1 MKFILTNFLFALFQL
16 VSAQQ
21 YDYQWLIGYTGSL
34 VGVDSL
40 YGITNLDF
48 RSNPF
53 SKSWKF
59 RSISLQEGGS
69 SICDKNGDLQFYTNG
84 FQIRNRHDSIIA
96 NGTGLNPGQI
106 TDIFNS
112 PGNSYPAL
120 HGSMVIPK
128 PNSDSV
134 YYLFHCGM
142 EYGTQDGSYAKYL
155 YYTTVDMRA
164 ENGKGGI
171 IEKNQILCEDTLIAT
186 GMNACKHANGRDWW
200 ITIQEARSNC
210 YYTYLLTPYG
220 IDSLAKQ
227 CIGDTI
233 HIPAGIGMSSF
244 TPDGSMYL
252 WTNPYELLNTLEFDR
267 CNGTFGKHRRYQVM
281 DSFQQATGDITVQ
294 GLAVSPS
301 SKYLYVATGTEV
313 RQFDL
318 TATNLMQSEVI
329 VTNVWTNAPR
339 TTASFCQLAPDGK
352 IYITPTPQD
361 TFLHVINYPDSQG
374 LACGFV
380 KNQVELPS
388 WNHTYLPNYPHY
400 RLGPLAGS
408 VCDSLPHVDVTE
420 IKNDNSG
427 FNLFPNP
434 AANSATL
441 TFKHIESE
449 DLEIKLYTLQG
460 ALLHSENLSGSQ
472 GSYIINTTL
481 FNSGVVVVRLT
492 DSFKT
497 IYSSRLIVFK

>member
-1 MKFILTNFLFALFQL
+1 MKKLLFILCLSILLGN
-16 VSAQQ
+16 AQK
-21 YDYQWLIGYTGSL
+21 YDHQWLIGYTGSL

-40 YGITNLDF
+40 YGINNLDF

-69 SICDKNGDLQFYTNG
+69 GICDKNGELQFYTNG
-84 FQIRNRHDSIIA
+84 FEIRNRHDSLLV
-96 NGTGLNPGQI
+96 NGTGLNPGQ
-106 TDIFNS
+106 DGVAFNI
-112 PGNSYPAL
+112 PGGSYPTL
-120 HGSMVIPK
+120 HGSMILPS
-128 PNSDSV
+128 PSNDSQ
-134 YYLFHCGM
+134 YFLFHSGF
-142 EYGTQDGSYAKYL
+142 EYGTQAGAYIKYL
-155 YYTTVDMRA
+155 YYTLIDMSV
-164 ENGKGGI
+164 NSGKGSA
-171 IEKNQILCEDTLIAT
+171 IEKNHVIIQDTLVSST
-186 GMNACKHANGRDWW
+186 MNACKHANGRDWW
-200 ITIQEARSNC
+200 FIIPETLSNC
-210 YYTYLLTPYG
+210 FYVYLLTPDG
-220 IDSLAKQ
+220 IDTIGKQ
-227 CIGDTI
+227 CEGDTV
-233 HIPAGIGMSSF
+233 HVQTDRGMSCF
-244 TPDGSMYL
+244 TPDGSMYI
-252 WTNPYELLNTLEFDR
+252 WSNPYEHLNTLEFDR
-267 CNGTFGKHRRYQVM
+267 CNGTFGKHKRYQVL
-281 DSFQQATGDITVQ
+281 DSVQQATGNALIDGV
-294 GLAVSPS
+294 AVSPN

-318 TATNLMQSEVI
+318 TAANLVQSEVI
-329 VTNVWTNAPR
+329 VANVWTNAPR

-352 IYITPTPQD
+352 IYITPSPQD
-361 TFLHVINYPDSQG
+361 TFLHVVNYPDSQG

-420 IKNDNSG
+420 IKNDNSR

-449 DLEIKLYTLQG
+449 DLEIKLYTIQG
-460 ALLHSENLSGSQ
+460 TLLHSEKLSGSQ
-472 GSYIINTTL
+472 GNYTINTTH